1 MPHTCKLTMCHG
13 ARVCINSAKG
23 KKQKLTSHA
32 HPEAA
37 NSHTRSCG
45 YRYAQKFPY
54 TDTVIRRIQ
63 IRRIFVCMVMANPT
77 CITWVVIVPSLV
89 TANSFKH
96 TLSHTRTHTN
106 IFPTHRG
113 SLTSTNAEAYVHS
126 AQHSLALTTTY
137 DLGRSRNEPKRSF
150 SCLYLFLV
158 LVKRAER
165 LMYHLLKQPCF

>member
-1 MPHTCKLTMCHG
+1 MLLLGIEPCTTCKYVHKRRIYGSDRTHG
-13 ARVCINSAKG
+13 VYIRSAK
-23 KKQKLTSHA
+23 THV
-32 HPEAA
+32 
-37 NSHTRSCG
+37 RSYG
-45 YRYAQKFPY
+45 YGYGRKFPY
-54 TDTVIRRIQ
+54 TVTVIRRIQ